1 MLSAVVDCGGGWLR
15 SQAPWPSP
23 RRTDGTLPRSASL
36 SPRMPGLSRRP
47 SRLVGLHHPRLPS
60 TPPATARC
68 VKHDAAAGRCT
79 TGQQPSVGGA
89 GGGSAPGVCMPG
101 REERWSLPFFAQQV
115 VALAPPSVVTASHPA
130 AIATAT
136 PEEQCGTPPPVPCT
150 GTSHQQPPMH
160 RCALCLRLRARGA
173 AGGLRNRGRRHRLAA
188 RPAAI
193 ATEARQRARRHPP
206 RLSPL

>member
-1 MLSAVVDCGGGWLR
+1 MSAVVDCGGGWLR

-47 SRLVGLHHPRLPS
+47 SRLVCLHHPRHPP
-60 TPPATARC
+60 TPPAPGAVCEARRGGRALHDGPAAVGRWCWRGQSTWC
-68 VKHDAAAGRCT
+68 VCA
-79 TGQQPSVGGA
+79 
-89 GGGSAPGVCMPG
+89 G

-136 PEEQCGTPPPVPCT
+136 PEEQCDNPPPVPCT

-173 AGGLRNRGRRHRLAA
+173 AG
-188 RPAAI
+188 
-193 ATEARQRARRHPP
+193 
-206 RLSPL
+206 

>member
-1 MLSAVVDCGGGWLR
+1 MGLCHAAPLSHLACPVSAVDRAV
-15 SQAPWPSP
+15 
-23 RRTDGTLPRSASL
+23 
-36 SPRMPGLSRRP
+36 
-47 SRLVGLHHPRLPS
+47 LVCLHHPRHPP
-60 TPPATARC
+60 TPPAPGAVCEARRGGRALHDGPAAVGRWCWRGQCTWC
-68 VKHDAAAGRCT
+68 VCAGARRAVVVAVLRAAG
-79 TGQQPSVGGA
+79 
-89 GGGSAPGVCMPG
+89 
-101 REERWSLPFFAQQV
+101 V

-136 PEEQCGTPPPVPCT
+136 PEEQCGNPPPVPCT